1 MPKKSAKYQY
11 DENADP
17 EAAEKSAKYQYDENA
32 DPEAAEKSAKY
43 PYDRNADLKVPKKYI
58 YCNCYYYKDVHLQS
72 RIL

>member
-32 DPEAAEKSAKY
+32 DPEAAEKSAK
-43 PYDRNADLKVPKKYI
+43 AAQAPK
-58 YCNCYYYKDVHLQS
+58 C
-72 RIL
+72 